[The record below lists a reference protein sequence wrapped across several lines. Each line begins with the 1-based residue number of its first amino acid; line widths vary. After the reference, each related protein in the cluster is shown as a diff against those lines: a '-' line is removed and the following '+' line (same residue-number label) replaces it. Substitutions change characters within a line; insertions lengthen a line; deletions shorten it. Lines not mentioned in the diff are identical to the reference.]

1 MPTSERADPNPHL
14 LLHLREICEILATGL
29 MRLRRHTGEDVA
41 RDADTVRERGDNPL
55 RYVGHQSGH
64 AKPRDKEIA

>member
-29 MRLRRHTGEDVA
+29 VRLRRHTTENLAENGAIA
-41 RDADTVRERGDNPL
+41 RDLRESSLPFATQ
-55 RYVGHQSGH
+55 QSGH
-64 AKPRDKEIA
+64 AKPRDKERA